1 MLRLIYR
8 QVLTAEAPTQSE
20 AERAGMS
27 LEPVGG
33 LEVLSEYTVADPR
46 QTIAAIGG
54 SLEEARAEV
63 NRLSP
68 AGAQI
73 IGEKTLSD
81 AATDT
86 FVTHAPDEQT
96 AISDA
101 RRRFGLPT
109 SVSIQRAP
117 DEQPTEVQ
125 LVEVESATIW
135 KPGKKGFLGF
145 GAEPAGYEVVL
156 TRKACVERTYFLG
169 WKFVRNVG
177 VEVRSVEALQ
187 RCSLSDNLFPDQDF
201 DKATIELRAEGA
213 IGSLALAKLIDAC
226 RESRSAAILWPLQ
239 AAREAE
245 PTAPLIEAL
254 EEVLRSDQKASH
266 ESGQNWC
273 TPEMTGEGFV
283 GWSDTTF
290 RQLRTLAG
298 ESLDLLRQRTAEK
311 SGGDEKAGS
320 VVIACARCN
329 EPASFKW
336 NGELVCWKHHDPR

>member
-27 LEPVGG
+27 LEPLAG
-33 LEVLSEYTVADPR
+33 LEVLSEYSVADPR

-54 SLEEARAEV
+54 SFEEARAEM
-63 NRLSP
+63 NRISP

-73 IGEKTLSD
+73 IGEKKLSD

-86 FVTHAPDEQT
+86 FVIHATDE
-96 AISDA
+96 ASAVAEA
-101 RRRFGLPT
+101 RRIFGLPA
-109 SVSIQRAP
+109 SVSVQRAP
-117 DEQPTEVQ
+117 NEQPSEVP
-125 LVEVESATIW
+125 LIEVESATIW

-145 GAEPAGYEVVL
+145 GAEPARYEVVL
-156 TRKACVERTYFLG
+156 SRKACVERTYFQG

-187 RCSLSDNLFPDQDF
+187 RCSRSDNLSPDRDF
-201 DKATIELRAEGA
+201 EKATAELRAEGA

-254 EEVLRSDQKASH
+254 ETVLQSDQKVLH

-273 TPEMTGEGFV
+273 TPEVTGEGSV

-290 RQLRTLAG
+290 RQLRTLAS
-298 ESLDLLRQRTAEK
+298 ESLDLLRQRTIEQAGGSAE
-311 SGGDEKAGS
+311 AGS

-336 NGELVCWKHHDPR
+336 NGELVCWKHHEPR